1 MQTYGGFKYSWF
13 KGVASNSLLYGDS
26 NRKIA
31 YIMSPRAGCS
41 VSFKFY
47 LKSLND
53 KLLTDA
59 SEYNDFVHSYRCDVL
74 DKHLPKKTIEELM
87 NENYTFVKFVVNPY
101 QRAVSSF
108 RMIFDDKDN
117 KEKYDLTFNNF
128 YTNLIQNK
136 KMELY
141 SSNDLFHCKP
151 QYLKFEEKINPIIYR
166 IDFDKGKDLN
176 VNGLIINLNN
186 ITSVHHLDRKSKET
200 KIPLC
205 NIPRR
210 DINIYLPKKYN
221 VLYNENNR
229 KLIEHYYK
237 DDIKYGPY
245 DITDDF

>member
-1 MQTYGGFKYSWF
+1 METYGGFKYSWF
-13 KGVASNSLLYGDS
+13 KDINHNSLLYGDS

-53 KLLTDA
+53 KLLNDA
-59 SEYNDFVHSYRCDVL
+59 LEYNDFVHCYRTEIFT
-74 DKHLPKKTIEELM
+74 KHLPQKTIEELID
-87 NENYTFVKFVVNPY
+87 ENYTFVKFVVNPY

-108 RMIFDDKDN
+108 RMLFGELEN
-117 KEKYDLTFNNF
+117 PKYDLTFNQ
-128 YTNLIQNK
+128 YYINLIQNK
-136 KMELY
+136 NMELY
-141 SSNDLFHCKP
+141 SNKELSHCQP
-151 QYLKFEEKINPIIYR
+151 QYLKFEEKVNPIIYR
-166 IDFDKGKDLN
+166 IDFDKGKDLE

-186 ITSVHHLDRKSKET
+186 ISSVHHSNRENKET
-200 KIPLC
+200 NIPLC

-210 DINIYLPKKYN
+210 EINTFLPKKYN

-229 KLIEHYYK
+229 KLIENYYR